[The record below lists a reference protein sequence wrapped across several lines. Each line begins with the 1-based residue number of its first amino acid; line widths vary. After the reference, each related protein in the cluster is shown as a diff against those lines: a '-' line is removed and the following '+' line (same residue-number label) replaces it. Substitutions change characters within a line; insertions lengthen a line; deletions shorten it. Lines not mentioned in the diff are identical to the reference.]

1 MKSVTCKIIKKN
13 FEFTVSLLS
22 RLTVNTITFKVFE
35 TWVVL
40 FINELDYPSFEDF
53 ESHRIFGVR
62 LSPNKEIK
70 EITFLKGDF
79 FLVPRG

>member
-1 MKSVTCKIIKKN
+1 MLTLC
-13 FEFTVSLLS
+13 LS
-22 RLTVNTITFKVFE
+22 RLTEKTFKVFE

-40 FINELDYPSFEDF
+40 FINELDYPSFENF
-53 ESHRIFGVR
+53 ESYRILGAR